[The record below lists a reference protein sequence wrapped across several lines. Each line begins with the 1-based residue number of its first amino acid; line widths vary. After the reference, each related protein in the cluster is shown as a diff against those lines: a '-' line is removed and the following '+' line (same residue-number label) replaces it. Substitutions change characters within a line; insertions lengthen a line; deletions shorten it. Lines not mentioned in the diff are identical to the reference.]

1 MANNVTRKLDT
12 PELGTPARRAR
23 RRVGTTSQT
32 TRDSMSSAGQH
43 PLTQLFSQQ
52 KPRDCAKTPAQ
63 AALAAAASEVG
74 DPVQRLRA
82 AAALKALTLELFG
95 GSRTVGET
103 HPLPP
108 AVADELLALVASN
121 MSGFSDWDHQH
132 ELDDRRAE
140 MTNPRTRVL
149 VLRSEEDGALVGFA
163 SYRCMSQET
172 VAVAYLLELQLDVR
186 HRRRGVGSLLLRA
199 VCDFGRAAQR
209 RGLLLTVHLE
219 NSGACHFYHA
229 CGLEISPISPARCA
243 PAGLAF
249 RHHIMQLLWD
259 AAAQETM
266 RTRGE
271 ATRVYLLEQ
280 ASRRARAQ
288 ASAAAKATLLMGAS
302 KSSESPPTPA
312 RAGRSRSSTKR
323 PRPS

>member
-1 MANNVTRKLDT
+1 
-12 PELGTPARRAR
+12 
-23 RRVGTTSQT
+23 
-32 TRDSMSSAGQH
+32 MSAAGHQ

-52 KPRDCAKTPAQ
+52 KPRDCPKTPTPAVLT
-63 AALAAAASEVG
+63 AAAPPLAAVASEGG
-74 DPVQRLRA
+74 DPAQRLRA

-103 HPLPP
+103 RPLPP
-108 AVADELLALVASN
+108 AVAEELLALVASN

-132 ELDDRRAE
+132 ERDDRRAE
-140 MTNPRTRVL
+140 MINPRTRML

-259 AAAQETM
+259 AAAQETV

-271 ATRVYLLEQ
+271 ATRIYLLEQ
-280 ASRRARAQ
+280 ASRRAQAQ
-288 ASAAAKATLLMGAS
+288 ATAAASAAAKATLLTGTS
-302 KSSESPPTPA
+302 KSSESP
-312 RAGRSRSSTKR
+312 AGAGSSRSSTKR
-323 PRPS
+323 PRPSRG

>member
-1 MANNVTRKLDT
+1 
-12 PELGTPARRAR
+12 
-23 RRVGTTSQT
+23 
-32 TRDSMSSAGQH
+32 MSTAAGHQ

-52 KPRDCAKTPAQ
+52 KPRDCPKTPTPAELS
-63 AALAAAASEVG
+63 AAAAAAPPLAAVASEVG
-74 DPVQRLRA
+74 DPAQRLRA
-82 AAALKALTLELFG
+82 AAALKALRLELFG

-103 HPLPP
+103 RPLPP
-108 AVADELLALVASN
+108 AVAEELLALVASN

-132 ELDDRRAE
+132 ERDDRRAE
-140 MTNPRTRVL
+140 MINPRTRVL

-259 AAAQETM
+259 AAAQETV

-271 ATRVYLLEQ
+271 ATRIYLLEQ
-280 ASRRARAQ
+280 ASRRAQAQ
-288 ASAAAKATLLMGAS
+288 ATAAASAAAKATLLTGTS
-302 KSSESPPTPA
+302 KSSESP
-312 RAGRSRSSTKR
+312 AGAGSSRSSTKR
-323 PRPS
+323 PRPSRG

>member
-1 MANNVTRKLDT
+1 
-12 PELGTPARRAR
+12 
-23 RRVGTTSQT
+23 
-32 TRDSMSSAGQH
+32 MSTAGQQ

-52 KPRDCAKTPAQ
+52 KPRDCPKTPTQ
-63 AALAAAASEVG
+63 AVLASPATAPPPASVASEAG
-74 DPVQRLRA
+74 DPAQRLRA

-103 HPLPP
+103 RPLPP
-108 AVADELLALVASN
+108 AVAEELLALVASN

-132 ELDDRRAE
+132 ERDDRRAE
-140 MTNPRTRVL
+140 MINPRTRVL

-259 AAAQETM
+259 AAAQETV

-271 ATRVYLLEQ
+271 ATRIYLLEQ
-280 ASRRARAQ
+280 ASRRAQAQ
-288 ASAAAKATLLMGAS
+288 ATAAASAAAKATLLTGTS
-302 KSSESPPTPA
+302 KSSESP
-312 RAGRSRSSTKR
+312 AGAGSSRSSTKR
-323 PRPS
+323 PRPSRG